1 MSLLSFSPIQ
11 GYAQISLADFDL
23 DVSQTRWYNILHYSL
38 LRPDQLSRDDQSS
51 KSSTLRSSVSAS
63 NVKVSKWMGSRQ
75 GQYDIGREA

>member
-1 MSLLSFSPIQ
+1 MQ

-23 DVSQTRWYNILHYSL
+23 DVQQTRWYNILHYAL

-63 NVKVSKWMGSRQ
+63 NVKVSKQFGKVSTQ
-75 GQYDIGREA
+75 